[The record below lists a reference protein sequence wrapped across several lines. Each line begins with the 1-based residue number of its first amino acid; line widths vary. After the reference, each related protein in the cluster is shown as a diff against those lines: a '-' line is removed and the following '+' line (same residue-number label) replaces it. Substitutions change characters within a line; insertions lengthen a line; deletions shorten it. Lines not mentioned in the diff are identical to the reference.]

1 MTEGLATR
9 SDDLVWRVRLRH
21 SGDWLYLYLLIEFQ
35 SRDDPTMAIRVMT
48 YLGLLYQSL
57 LRHRFGALPE
67 AVMKPVEAGSAA
79 DVERWALGVLDSGT
93 LEEVF
98 AEPS

>member
-1 MTEGLATR
+1 MTC
-9 SDDLVWRVRLRH
+9 
-21 SGDWLYLYLLIEFQ
+21 
-35 SRDDPTMAIRVMT
+35 
-48 YLGLLYQSL
+48 LGLLYQSL